1 MVLSRGTVPCACTA
15 QFLRG
20 RDAFPRWNGPMA
32 DDPDKPDPADA
43 DLPEPAGGDAAPEG
57 AAASGVPRGPLGPED
72 AVEQVE
78 DAAAAVAEAA
88 TAAGEPVAFDL
99 PEIGD
104 GPELP
109 DDPAGINLL
118 NDVKMKVQVELG
130 RTRMYVEDVLRLNP
144 ESVIE
149 LDKAAGDPVDIYVN
163 DRHVARGEVLVL
175 NDNFCVRISEI
186 IRGPAASEEAGAA

>member
-1 MVLSRGTVPCACTA
+1 
-15 QFLRG
+15 
-20 RDAFPRWNGPMA
+20 MA
-32 DDPDKPDPADA
+32 DDADTPAADDAPTPDGTPQEVGADETPA
-43 DLPEPAGGDAAPEG
+43 
-57 AAASGVPRGPLGPED
+57 GPLGPED
-72 AVEQVE
+72 AVEQVQE
-78 DAAAAVAEAA
+78 AAEAVAEVASD
-88 TAAGEPVAFDL
+88 EPVGFEL

-104 GPELP
+104 EPDLP
-109 DDPAGINLL
+109 DDPTGINLL

-130 RTRMYVEDVLRLNP
+130 RTRMYVEDVLRLTP

-186 IRGPAASEEAGAA
+186 IRGPGASEEAGAA